1 LLHIFYKNDSLDPGA
16 ILLTQK
22 VGIIGV
28 GHAKFRKR
36 IDATLR
42 ELAREAVTPAFGDA
56 RAKS

>member
-1 LLHIFYKNDSLDPGA
+1 M
-16 ILLTQK
+16 TQK